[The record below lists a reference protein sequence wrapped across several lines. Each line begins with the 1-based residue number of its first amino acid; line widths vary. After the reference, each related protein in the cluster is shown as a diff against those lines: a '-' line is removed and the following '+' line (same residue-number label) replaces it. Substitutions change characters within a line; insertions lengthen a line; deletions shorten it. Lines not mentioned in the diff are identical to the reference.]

1 MKRREHTGLLKAA
14 WPYGLLLGAILIAFK
29 MFEYSYFSRR
39 ITLDLYLG
47 VVAVVFL
54 AAGLIIGLKGAGRQ
68 GKSAAP
74 QNNGGDD
81 VPAPSASATPD
92 IPTLPPELDL
102 SRRELE
108 VLSYLVQGHTNRQ
121 IAEAL
126 FVSLNTVKT
135 HVSNI
140 YRKLD
145 VERRAQAVARAKAL
159 EIGE

>member
-1 MKRREHTGLLKAA
+1 MKRREYSGLLKAV
-14 WPYGLLLGAILIAFK
+14 WSYGLLLGVILIAFK
-29 MFEYSYFSRR
+29 LFEYSYFSRR

-47 VVAVVFL
+47 VVSVVFL
-54 AAGLIIGLKGAGRQ
+54 AVGLIIGLKGGGRQ
-68 GKSAAP
+68 RKSAAP
-74 QNNGGDD
+74 PDD
-81 VPAPSASATPD
+81 ASVQPAASTPD
-92 IPTLPPELDL
+92 LPALPPELDL

-145 VERRAQAVARAKAL
+145 VERRTQAVARAKAL
-159 EIGE
+159 QIGE

>member
-1 MKRREHTGLLKAA
+1 MKRREYTGLLKAV

-29 MFEYSYFSRR
+29 LFEYSYFSRR

-47 VVAVVFL
+47 VVSIVFL
-54 AAGLIIGLKGAGRQ
+54 AVGLIIGLKGAGRQ
-68 GKSAAP
+68 NKSAAP
-74 QNNGGDD
+74 QDD
-81 VPAPSASATPD
+81 MPAQPAASTPD
-92 IPTLPPELDL
+92 LPALPPELDL